1 MTATVDHTAA
11 VTAAAIAAWEDPP
24 RGARPDTA
32 PVLSVDGF
40 DGPLDWLLEMVR
52 GQKIDLARLSIAA
65 LIEAFAA
72 AMTAALADHG
82 RADPNRVGQ
91 RAARIEHWAAWTVM
105 AASLTELWSRLLL
118 PPDAPA
124 ARSAAAEAEALRRRL
139 LERARMRAAADWLER
154 QPQLGHVV
162 FARGGT
168 AATSHAAGRGGDLTD
183 LLRACLVA
191 LLVPPDQAADILPRP
206 PRLWAASDAIRLMRQ
221 HLAGRDGARPLSDF
235 LPSLADTAPHRALR
249 HRAALA
255 STLVAGL
262 ELARE
267 EVLTLAQ
274 DAPWATIQVT
284 PAARCI
290 RRPQPRPD
298 QPHDPAPGKG
308 RGPRRRDPHLCR
320 CPLCQRGSTARPA

>member
-1 MTATVDHTAA
+1 MTDAA
-11 VTAAAIAAWEDPP
+11 DRASDASTTAAAIADWEDPA
-24 RGARPDTA
+24 RGARGDTA
-32 PVLSVDGF
+32 PLLSVDGF
-40 DGPLDWLLEMVR
+40 TGPLDWLLEMVR
-52 GQKIDLARLSIAA
+52 AKRIDLARLSIAA
-65 LIEAFAA
+65 LIEAFAR
-72 AMTAALADHG
+72 AMTAALTHRG
-82 RADPNRVGQ
+82 RADPNGVGHDRADPQ
-91 RAARIEHWAAWTVM
+91 GAGRNGARHPAARIEHWAAWTVM

-139 LERARMRAAADWLER
+139 LERARMRAATDWLAR
-154 QPQLGHVV
+154 QPQLGQVV
-162 FARGGT
+162 FARGAT
-168 AATSHAAGRGGDLTD
+168 AATSHSGRGGDPTD

-191 LLVPPDQAADILPRP
+191 LQVPPGQAADIRPRP

-235 LPSLADTAPHRALR
+235 LPPLADTAPHRALR

-267 EVLTLAQ
+267 QVLTLEQ

-284 PAARCI
+284 GRTVHPATTAATAAGPAA
-290 RRPQPRPD
+290 
-298 QPHDPAPGKG
+298 
-308 RGPRRRDPHLCR
+308 
-320 CPLCQRGSTARPA
+320 

>member
-1 MTATVDHTAA
+1 MTAA
-11 VTAAAIAAWEDPP
+11 VDHAAVATAAAIAAWEDPP

-40 DGPLDWLLEMVR
+40 AGPLDWLLEMVR

-65 LIEAFAA
+65 LIEAFAQ
-72 AMTAALADHG
+72 AMTAALADRGLANGAGHR
-82 RADPNRVGQ
+82 RADPSGAGHP
-91 RAARIEHWAAWTVM
+91 AARIEHWAAWTVM

-118 PPDAPA
+118 PPDAPVARTA
-124 ARSAAAEAEALRRRL
+124 AEEAEALRRRL

-154 QPQLGHVV
+154 QPQLGRVV

-168 AATSHAAGRGGDLTD
+168 AATSHAGRGGDLTD

-191 LLVPPDQAADILPRP
+191 LQVPPDQAAAVGPQL
-206 PRLWAASDAIRLMRQ
+206 PRLWAAGDAIRLMRQ
-221 HLAGRDGARPLSDF
+221 RLAGSAGAMPLSDF
-235 LPSLADTAPHRALR
+235 LPPLADTAPHRALR

-267 EVLTLAQ
+267 ALLTLEQ

-284 PAARCI
+284 GRTAAAATGPAA
-290 RRPQPRPD
+290 
-298 QPHDPAPGKG
+298 
-308 RGPRRRDPHLCR
+308 
-320 CPLCQRGSTARPA
+320 

>member
-1 MTATVDHTAA
+1 MTAA
-11 VTAAAIAAWEDPP
+11 VDPASATSAAAIAAWEDPP
-24 RGARPDTA
+24 RETRRDAA
-32 PVLSVDGF
+32 PVLAVAGF
-40 DGPLDWLLEMVR
+40 TGPLDWLLEMVQA
-52 GQKIDLARLSIAA
+52 QKIDLARLSIAA
-65 LIEAFAA
+65 LIEAFAR
-72 AMTAALADHG
+72 AMTAALAHG
-82 RADPNRVGQ
+82 RADPNEAGRNGA
-91 RAARIEHWAAWTVM
+91 RPAARIEHWAAWTVM

-124 ARSAAAEAEALRRRL
+124 ARSAAEEAEALRRRL
-139 LERARMRAAADWLER
+139 LERARMRAATDWLAR
-154 QPQLGHVV
+154 QPQLGQVV

-168 AATSHAAGRGGDLTD
+168 AATSHTGRGGDLTD

-191 LLVPPDQAADILPRP
+191 LQVPPGQAADIRPRP

-235 LPSLADTAPHRALR
+235 LPPLADTAPHRALR

-267 EVLTLAQ
+267 QVLTLEQ

-284 PAARCI
+284 GRTVHPATAAATAAGPAA
-290 RRPQPRPD
+290 
-298 QPHDPAPGKG
+298 
-308 RGPRRRDPHLCR
+308 
-320 CPLCQRGSTARPA
+320 

>member
-1 MTATVDHTAA
+1 MTAA
-11 VTAAAIAAWEDPP
+11 VDHAAVATAAAIAAWEDPP
-24 RGARPDTA
+24 RGAARDAP

-40 DGPLDWLLEMVR
+40 AGPLDWLLEMVR

-65 LIEAFAA
+65 LIEAFAQ
-72 AMTAALADHG
+72 AMTAALADRGHANG
-82 RADPNRVGQ
+82 VGPRRADPSGAGHP
-91 RAARIEHWAAWTVM
+91 AARIEHWAAWTVM

-124 ARSAAAEAEALRRRL
+124 ARTAAEEAEALRRRL

-154 QPQLGHVV
+154 QPQLGRVV

-168 AATSHAAGRGGDLTD
+168 AATSHAGRGGDLTD

-191 LLVPPDQAADILPRP
+191 LQVPPDQAAAVGPQL
-206 PRLWAASDAIRLMRQ
+206 PRLWAAGDAIQLMRQ
-221 HLAGRDGARPLSDF
+221 RLAGSAGAMPLSDF
-235 LPSLADTAPHRALR
+235 LPPLADTAPHRALR

-267 EVLTLAQ
+267 ELLTLEQ

-284 PAARCI
+284 GRTAAAATGPAA
-290 RRPQPRPD
+290 
-298 QPHDPAPGKG
+298 
-308 RGPRRRDPHLCR
+308 
-320 CPLCQRGSTARPA
+320 

>member
-1 MTATVDHTAA
+1 MTAA
-11 VTAAAIAAWEDPP
+11 VDHVAAATAAAIAAWEDPP

-40 DGPLDWLLEMVR
+40 TGPLDWLLEMVR
-52 GQKIDLARLSIAA
+52 GQKIDLAQLSIAA
-65 LIEAFAA
+65 LIEAFAR

-82 RADPNRVGQ
+82 WADPNGVGQ

-124 ARSAAAEAEALRRRL
+124 ARSAAAEAEALRRHL

-154 QPQLGHVV
+154 QPQLGRVV

-168 AATSHAAGRGGDLTD
+168 ATTPHAGRGGDLTD

-191 LLVPPDQAADILPRP
+191 LRVPPGQAADIHPRP

-221 HLAGRDGARPLSDF
+221 RLAGRAGAAPLSDF
-235 LPSLADTAPHRALR
+235 LPPLADTAPHRALR

-267 EVLTLAQ
+267 ELLTLEQ
-274 DAPWATIQVT
+274 DAPWATIQVIGRPAHLAT
-284 PAARCI
+284 AAAAGPAA
-290 RRPQPRPD
+290 
-298 QPHDPAPGKG
+298 
-308 RGPRRRDPHLCR
+308 
-320 CPLCQRGSTARPA
+320 

>member
-1 MTATVDHTAA
+1 MTAAADHVAE
-11 VTAAAIAAWEDPP
+11 VTAAAIATWEDPP

-40 DGPLDWLLEMVR
+40 AGPLDWLLEMVR

-65 LIEAFAA
+65 LIEAFAQ
-72 AMTAALADHG
+72 AMTAALADRGHANG
-82 RADPNRVGQ
+82 IGPRRADPNRVG
-91 RAARIEHWAAWTVM
+91 RRRADPSGAGHPAARIEHWAAWTVM

-118 PPDAPA
+118 PPDAPVARTA
-124 ARSAAAEAEALRRRL
+124 AEEAEALRRRL

-154 QPQLGHVV
+154 QPQLGRVV

-168 AATSHAAGRGGDLTD
+168 AATSHAGRGGDLTD

-191 LLVPPDQAADILPRP
+191 LQVPPDQAAAVGPQL
-206 PRLWAASDAIRLMRQ
+206 PRLWAAGDAIQLMRQ
-221 HLAGRDGARPLSDF
+221 RLAGSAGAMPLSDF
-235 LPSLADTAPHRALR
+235 LPPLADTAPHRALR

-267 EVLTLAQ
+267 ALLTLEQ
-274 DAPWATIQVT
+274 DTPWATIQVT
-284 PAARCI
+284 GRTAAAATGPAA
-290 RRPQPRPD
+290 
-298 QPHDPAPGKG
+298 
-308 RGPRRRDPHLCR
+308 
-320 CPLCQRGSTARPA
+320 

>member
-1 MTATVDHTAA
+1 MTAAVDHAGA

-24 RGARPDTA
+24 RGARADTA

-72 AMTAALADHG
+72 AMTTALTNRG
-82 RADPNRVGQ
+82 RADPSGAGSP
-91 RAARIEHWAAWTVM
+91 AARIEHWAAWTVM

-124 ARSAAAEAEALRRRL
+124 ARSAAEEAEALRRRL

-154 QPQLGHVV
+154 QPQLGRVV

-168 AATSHAAGRGGDLTD
+168 AATSQAGRGGDLTD

-191 LLVPPDQAADILPRP
+191 LQVPPDQAADILPRP
-206 PRLWAASDAIRLMRQ
+206 PRLWAASDAIHLMRQ
-221 HLAGRDGARPLSDF
+221 RLAGRAGATTLSDF
-235 LPSLADTAPHRALR
+235 LPPLADTAPHRALR

-267 EVLTLAQ
+267 ALLTLEQ
-274 DAPWATIQVT
+274 DAPWAAIQVT
-284 PAARCI
+284 GRTMHPATAAAAGPAA
-290 RRPQPRPD
+290 
-298 QPHDPAPGKG
+298 
-308 RGPRRRDPHLCR
+308 
-320 CPLCQRGSTARPA
+320 

>member
-1 MTATVDHTAA
+1 MTAA
-11 VTAAAIAAWEDPP
+11 VDHVAEATAAAIAAWEDPP
-24 RGARPDTA
+24 RGAARDTP
-32 PVLSVDGF
+32 PVLAVAGF
-40 DGPLDWLLEMVR
+40 TGPLDWLLEMVR

-72 AMTAALADHG
+72 AMTTALTNRG
-82 RADPNRVGQ
+82 RADPNRVGHRRADPSGAGS

-124 ARSAAAEAEALRRRL
+124 ARSAAEEAEALRRRL

-154 QPQLGHVV
+154 QPQLGRVV

-191 LLVPPDQAADILPRP
+191 LQVPPDQAADILPRP
-206 PRLWAASDAIRLMRQ
+206 PRLWAASDAIRLMRER
-221 HLAGRDGARPLSDF
+221 LAGRAGAMKLSDF
-235 LPSLADTAPHRALR
+235 LPPLADTAPHRALR

-267 EVLTLAQ
+267 ALLTLQQ

-284 PAARCI
+284 GRTTHPATAAAAGPAA
-290 RRPQPRPD
+290 
-298 QPHDPAPGKG
+298 
-308 RGPRRRDPHLCR
+308 
-320 CPLCQRGSTARPA
+320 

>member
-1 MTATVDHTAA
+1 
-11 VTAAAIAAWEDPP
+11 
-24 RGARPDTA
+24 
-32 PVLSVDGF
+32 
-40 DGPLDWLLEMVR
+40 
-52 GQKIDLARLSIAA
+52 
-65 LIEAFAA
+65 
-72 AMTAALADHG
+72 
-82 RADPNRVGQ
+82 
-91 RAARIEHWAAWTVM
+91 M

-124 ARSAAAEAEALRRRL
+124 ARSAAEEAEALRRRL

-154 QPQLGHVV
+154 QPQLGRVV

-191 LLVPPDQAADILPRP
+191 LQVPPDQAADILPRP
-206 PRLWAASDAIRLMRQ
+206 PRLWAASDAIRLMRER
-221 HLAGRDGARPLSDF
+221 LAGRAGAMPLSDF
-235 LPSLADTAPHRALR
+235 LPPLADTAPHRALR

-267 EVLTLAQ
+267 ALLTLEQ

-284 PAARCI
+284 GRTTHPATTAAAG
-290 RRPQPRPD
+290 
-298 QPHDPAPGKG
+298 PAV
-308 RGPRRRDPHLCR
+308 
-320 CPLCQRGSTARPA
+320 

>member
-1 MTATVDHTAA
+1 
-11 VTAAAIAAWEDPP
+11 
-24 RGARPDTA
+24 
-32 PVLSVDGF
+32 VLSVDGF

-72 AMTAALADHG
+72 AMTTALAARG

-91 RAARIEHWAAWTVM
+91 GRADPSGVGHRPADPSGAGSPAARIEHWAAWTVM

-124 ARSAAAEAEALRRRL
+124 ARSAAEEAEALRRRL

-154 QPQLGHVV
+154 QPQLGRVV

-191 LLVPPDQAADILPRP
+191 LQVPPDQAADILPRP
-206 PRLWAASDAIRLMRQ
+206 PRLWAASDAIRLIRER
-221 HLAGRDGARPLSDF
+221 LAGRAGAMPLSDF
-235 LPSLADTAPHRALR
+235 LPPLADTAPHRALR

-267 EVLTLAQ
+267 ALLTLQQ

-284 PAARCI
+284 FRTTHPAAAAG
-290 RRPQPRPD
+290 
-298 QPHDPAPGKG
+298 PA
-308 RGPRRRDPHLCR
+308 
-320 CPLCQRGSTARPA
+320 A

>member
-1 MTATVDHTAA
+1 MTAAADHVAE
-11 VTAAAIAAWEDPP
+11 VTAAAIATWEDPP

-40 DGPLDWLLEMVR
+40 AGPLDWLLEMVR

-65 LIEAFAA
+65 LIEAFAQ
-72 AMTAALADHG
+72 AMTAALADRNGVVHG
-82 RADPNRVGQ
+82 HANGVGPRRADPSGAGHP
-91 RAARIEHWAAWTVM
+91 AARIEHWAAWTVM

-124 ARSAAAEAEALRRRL
+124 ARTAAEEAEALRRRL

-154 QPQLGHVV
+154 QPQLGRVV

-168 AATSHAAGRGGDLTD
+168 AATSHAGRGGDLTD

-191 LLVPPDQAADILPRP
+191 LQVPPDQAAAVGPQL
-206 PRLWAASDAIRLMRQ
+206 PRLWAAGDAIRLMRQ
-221 HLAGRDGARPLSDF
+221 RLAGSAGAMPLSDF
-235 LPSLADTAPHRALR
+235 LPPLADTAPHRALR

-267 EVLTLAQ
+267 ALLTLEQ

-284 PAARCI
+284 GRTPAA
-290 RRPQPRPD
+290 
-298 QPHDPAPGKG
+298 APG
-308 RGPRRRDPHLCR
+308 
-320 CPLCQRGSTARPA
+320 PAA

>member
-1 MTATVDHTAA
+1 MTAA
-11 VTAAAIAAWEDPP
+11 VDPASATSAAAIAAWEDPP
-24 RGARPDTA
+24 RETRRDAP
-32 PVLSVDGF
+32 PVLAVAGF
-40 DGPLDWLLEMVR
+40 TGPLDWLLEMVQA
-52 GQKIDLARLSIAA
+52 QKIDLARLSIAA
-65 LIEAFAA
+65 LIEAFAR
-72 AMTAALADHG
+72 AMTAALTHRG
-82 RADPNRVGQ
+82 RADPNRVDHDRVGHDRADPQ
-91 RAARIEHWAAWTVM
+91 GAGRNGARHPAARIEHWAAWTVM

-139 LERARMRAAADWLER
+139 LERARMRAATDWLAR
-154 QPQLGHVV
+154 QPQLGQVV

-168 AATSHAAGRGGDLTD
+168 AATSHTGRGGDPTD

-191 LLVPPDQAADILPRP
+191 LQVPPGQAADIRPRP

-235 LPSLADTAPHRALR
+235 LPPLADTAPHRALR

-267 EVLTLAQ
+267 QVLTLEQ

-284 PAARCI
+284 GRTVHPATTAATAAGPAA
-290 RRPQPRPD
+290 
-298 QPHDPAPGKG
+298 
-308 RGPRRRDPHLCR
+308 
-320 CPLCQRGSTARPA
+320 

>member
-1 MTATVDHTAA
+1 
-11 VTAAAIAAWEDPP
+11 
-24 RGARPDTA
+24 
-32 PVLSVDGF
+32 
-40 DGPLDWLLEMVR
+40 
-52 GQKIDLARLSIAA
+52 
-65 LIEAFAA
+65 
-72 AMTAALADHG
+72 
-82 RADPNRVGQ
+82 
-91 RAARIEHWAAWTVM
+91 M

-124 ARSAAAEAEALRRRL
+124 ARTAAEEAEALRRRL
-139 LERARMRAAADWLER
+139 LERARMRTAADWLER
-154 QPQLGHVV
+154 QPQLGQVV

-168 AATSHAAGRGGDLTD
+168 AATSHAGRGGDLTD

-191 LLVPPDQAADILPRP
+191 LQVPPDQAADILPRP

-221 HLAGRDGARPLSDF
+221 RLAGSAGAMPLSDF
-235 LPSLADTAPHRALR
+235 LPPLADTAPHRALR

-267 EVLTLAQ
+267 ALLTLEQ

-284 PAARCI
+284 SARRI
-290 RRPQPRPD
+290 QRPQPRPD
-298 QPHDPAPGKG
+298 RPHDPAAGKG
-308 RGPRRRDPHLCR
+308 RGPRRRYPHLCR